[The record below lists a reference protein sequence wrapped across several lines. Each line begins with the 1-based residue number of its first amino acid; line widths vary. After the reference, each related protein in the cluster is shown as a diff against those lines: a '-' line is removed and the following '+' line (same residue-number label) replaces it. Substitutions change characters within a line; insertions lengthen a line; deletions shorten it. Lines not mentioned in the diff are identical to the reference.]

1 VPFYSDKCLISVYP
15 DPRPGDALVDFR
27 GQKPSNTTSPIFR
40 FSGRSGIF
48 VIGDSTIAS
57 SRVAPPER
65 SYLAKFQGGDLV
77 DLRYPA
83 VDCSFLFQESGFPY
97 DVMLHAVSGWSI
109 AHGQNRFSYE
119 YFSKLLG
126 PFREEAAKDKDGRSL
141 KAIVVFGGTN
151 DVLAVLGSLGAKG
164 NPASVDAMIAA
175 RDKWLEGLAEAVGVP
190 VIFAGAGSAK
200 NMRYDMETQDIQFPS
215 ELPQGRQPAFE
226 VKRRIVAKAQA
237 LMFNRLGQRGQKGS
251 WGRMKNKLYYL
262 QKPRLSTKFCDWMGH
277 PGKSESYLQGV
288 LIHNVIVWACVKA
301 GWQRDLKCKFL
312 SSESCFDFG
321 YQFLMLT
328 LVFLFCIFLLLPVVS
343 LVKPGSPRTWGVD
356 LKPVPHVVP
365 DFVVTK
371 SGVDLPRLI
380 VEEPAVKPVSFL
392 QKEPLLLIGRI
403 FL

>member
-1 VPFYSDKCLISVYP
+1 MYP

-27 GQKPSNTTSPIFR
+27 GQKPSNTSAPVFR
-40 FSGRSGIF
+40 FSGKSGIF
-48 VIGDSTIAS
+48 VIGDSTMAA
-57 SRVAPPER
+57 SRVAPAER
-65 SYLAKFQGGDLV
+65 SYLAKFQGGKLV

-119 YFSKLLG
+119 YFSKLLA

-151 DVLAVLGSLGAKG
+151 DVLAVLGSLGNKD
-164 NPASVDAMIAA
+164 NPASVDALITA

-200 NMRYDMETQDIQFPS
+200 NMRYDMETQDIPFPS

-237 LMFNRLGQRGQKGS
+237 LMFNRLGQKGQKGS
-251 WGRMKNKLYYL
+251 WGRMRNKLYYL

-277 PGKSESYLQGV
+277 PGKSEAYLQGV

-312 SSESCFDFG
+312 SSEPVFTGLLFSDDDF
-321 YQFLMLT
+321 
-328 LVFLFCIFLLLPVVS
+328 VFIIFFFLLVVS

-365 DFVVTK
+365 EFVVTK
-371 SGVDLPRLI
+371 SASELPRLI
-380 VEEPAVKPVSFL
+380 VEEPAVKPVSLFWEG
-392 QKEPLLLIGRI
+392 KKKTLLPIGRI
-403 FL
+403 FLK